1 MKKSFLFFIY
11 FALTAQTSF
20 AISYKHLSCLKVE
33 KCLSLTAED
42 SVALENAFMKVIRD
56 GAACNLANT
65 PDFGTRIIVALDKI
79 KFQSNRG
86 TIKIKRGQIA
96 IFLENEYYDLPKG
109 SYFEIALKKNHP
121 PLTKPSEWVEPTKNK
136 VIYEDAEFRV
146 FEERLDAGDTRE
158 LHSHAQRVVV
168 RLNQVQLTD
177 PRNAPS
183 GKPGTGIQV
192 ANTVK
197 FAEPVVH
204 VTKNLSKIPLF
215 NIVIEYKIE
224 HN

>member
-1 MKKSFLFFIY
+1 MKNSFFFFI
-11 FALTAQTSF
+11 FFTLTAQISF
-20 AISYKHLSCLKVE
+20 ANSCNHSNCLKVE
-33 KCLSLTAED
+33 KSLYLVAED
-42 SVALENAFMKVIRD
+42 SVALENDFMKVLRD
-56 GAACNLANT
+56 GAACTLANT

-79 KFQSNRG
+79 KFKSNRG

-96 IFLENEYYDLPKG
+96 VFLENEYYDLPKG

-136 VIYEDAEFRV
+136 VIYENAEFRV
-146 FEERLDAGDTRE
+146 FEERLDPGDTRE

-224 HN
+224 HK

>member
-1 MKKSFLFFIY
+1 MKLFCIFL
-11 FALTAQTSF
+11 FALTAPISVANSNSISTTYLKNF
-20 AISYKHLSCLKVE
+20 AIANK
-33 KCLSLTAED
+33 D
-42 SVALENAFMKVIRD
+42 SVAIDNAYMKVLRD
-56 GAACNLANT
+56 GAACTLANT
-65 PDFGTRIIVALDKI
+65 TNFGTRIIVALDKI
-79 KFQSNRG
+79 KFKSNRG
-86 TIKIKRGQIA
+86 TIKIKRGEIA
-96 IFLENEYYDLPKG
+96 VFLENESYDLPKG

-121 PLTKPSEWVEPTKNK
+121 PLTKPSEWVEPTKNV

-146 FEERLDAGDTRE
+146 FEERLNPGDTRD

-177 PRNAPS
+177 PRNAPN

-197 FAEPVVH
+197 FAEPMVH

-224 HN
+224 H

>member
-1 MKKSFLFFIY
+1 MRIFFFFFIWIA
-11 FALTAQTSF
+11 F
-20 AISYKHLSCLKVE
+20 KGEV
-33 KCLSLTAED
+33 SLANSIGNYPIENAKD
-42 SVALENAFMKVIRD
+42 SVALDNAYMRVLRD
-56 GAACNLANT
+56 GAACTLANT
-65 PDFGTRIIVALDKI
+65 PNFGTRIIVALDKI
-79 KFQSNRG
+79 KFKSNRG
-86 TIKIKRGQIA
+86 SITIDRGQIA
-96 IFLENEYYDLPKG
+96 VFLEDEFYNMPKG

-121 PLTKPSEWVEPTKNK
+121 PLSKPSEWVEPLKNK
-136 VIYEDAEFRV
+136 IIYENTEFRV
-146 FEERLDAGDTRE
+146 FEERLDPGDTRE

-177 PRNAPS
+177 PRNSPN

-197 FAEPVVH
+197 FAEPMVH
-204 VTKNLSKIPLF
+204 VTKNLSDIPLF

>member
-1 MKKSFLFFIY
+1 MKNSFLFFIF
-11 FALTAQTSF
+11 FALTAQASF
-20 AISYKHLSCLKVE
+20 AISFKHSSCLKVE
-33 KCLSLTAED
+33 KCLYLAEKD
-42 SVALENAFMKVIRD
+42 SVALDNDFMKVLRD
-56 GAACNLANT
+56 GAACTLANT

-79 KFQSNRG
+79 KFKSNRG

-96 IFLENEYYDLPKG
+96 VFLGNEYYDLPKG

-136 VIYEDAEFRV
+136 VIYEDTEFRV
-146 FEERLDAGDTRE
+146 FEERLDPGDTRE

-224 HN
+224 HK

>member
-1 MKKSFLFFIY
+1 MKKSFFFFIF
-11 FALTAQTSF
+11 FALTAQISF
-20 AISYKHLSCLKVE
+20 ANSCNHSNCLRVE
-33 KCLSLTAED
+33 KRLNLAEKD
-42 SVALENAFMKVIRD
+42 SVAVDNAFMKVLRD
-56 GAACNLANT
+56 GAACTLANT

-79 KFQSNRG
+79 KFKSNRG
-86 TIKIKRGQIA
+86 TIKIKRGQISV
-96 IFLENEYYDLPKG
+96 FWENVYYDFPKG

-121 PLTKPSEWVEPTKNK
+121 PLTKPTEWVEPTKNK
-136 VIYEDAEFRV
+136 VIYENAEFRV
-146 FEERLDAGDTRE
+146 FEERLDPGDTRE

-224 HN
+224 HK

>member
-1 MKKSFLFFIY
+1 MKNSFLFFIF
-11 FALTAQTSF
+11 FALTAQASF
-20 AISYKHLSCLKVE
+20 AISYKHSSCLKVE
-33 KCLSLTAED
+33 KRLNLAEKD
-42 SVALENAFMKVIRD
+42 SVALDNAFMKVLRD
-56 GAACNLANT
+56 GAACTLANT

-79 KFQSNRG
+79 KFKSNRG

-96 IFLENEYYDLPKG
+96 VFLENEYYDLPKG

-146 FEERLDAGDTRE
+146 FEERLDPGDTRE

-183 GKPGTGIQV
+183 GKLGTGIQV

>member
-1 MKKSFLFFIY
+1 MKFYFLFFIV
-11 FALTAQTSF
+11 LTAQISVANSNSISNIYLKNF
-20 AISYKHLSCLKVE
+20 AIANK
-33 KCLSLTAED
+33 D
-42 SVALENAFMKVIRD
+42 SVALDNAFVRVLRD
-56 GAACNLANT
+56 EAACTIANT
-65 PDFGTRIIVALDKI
+65 PNFGTRIIVALDKV
-79 KFQSNRG
+79 KFKSNRG

-96 IFLENEYYDLPKG
+96 VFLENEFYDLPRG
-109 SYFEIALKKNHP
+109 SYFEIALKKDHP
-121 PLTKPSEWVEPTKNK
+121 PLTKPSEWVEPLKNK
-136 VIYEDAEFRV
+136 IIYENTEFRV
-146 FEERLDAGDTRE
+146 FEERLDPGDTRD

-177 PRNAPS
+177 PRNSPN

-204 VTKNLSKIPLF
+204 VTKNLSNIPLF

-224 HN
+224 H